1 MVEAA
6 TDLFAQRGF
15 DATSVKD
22 VAEAADASVGL
33 VCRYF
38 PTREH
43 LALAIYERLAHELM
57 ERAVDLPGGSI
68 AQRFK
73 ALMLV
78 RIDQCVAHRGTLTAL
93 MGRALDPQSPLYA
106 LGPTTEGTRA
116 KVHGALGV
124 VVACA
129 RDAPKKED
137 DLARQAQVLYL
148 MQLGIVV
155 ATLALPDPE
164 WARRLV
170 DQASR
175 LIGWAQ
181 LPFVRQFLRS
191 RLDALVV
198 DRPRAHATRTERQ
211 TAREI
216 LIRLF
221 ADNRVLPGTP
231 QGLTPAAEALHLPRI
246 ESFVRTG
253 APIELVLP
261 AFPAKAPNPLKV
273 LGSLPDLAEQR
284 GLERLSEL
292 LDAVTEVWKPG
303 AHLTI
308 CSDGHVFSDVVG
320 VGDAEV
326 DAYRDALLSSMSD
339 PRISWFDLAAAF
351 GDEAPSALRLRL
363 LERYAEPL
371 EALRA
376 RAEQVCP
383 LSVQIDGIHR
393 FLVEDELALHPGMSR
408 SQAKKQ
414 TRARAYEVVRR
425 SEAWGALIT
434 DVFPS
439 AIRLSIHPQPDPS
452 TKIGI
457 NLLGVK
463 DPWMTPWHGAVLVG
477 RDGSILMRRDEA
489 EALGARVIHEE
500 GRPSHLEL
508 P

>member
-6 TDLFAQRGF
+6 TDLFGKQGF

-22 VAEAADASVGL
+22 VADAAGVSVGL

-43 LALAIYERLAHELM
+43 LALAIYERLAHELTNH
-57 ERAVDLPGGSI
+57 AVDLPAGTI

-73 ALMLV
+73 ALMLA
-78 RIDQCVAHRGTLTAL
+78 RIDQCVANRGALTAL

-116 KVHGALGV
+116 KVHGAFGV

-129 RDAPKKED
+129 RDAPPKD
-137 DLARQAQVLYL
+137 DEISRQAQMLYL
-148 MQLGIVV
+148 MHLGIVV
-155 ATLALPDPE
+155 ATLALPDPAL
-164 WARRLV
+164 ARRLV

-181 LPFVRQFLRS
+181 APFVGRFLRS
-191 RLDALVV
+191 RFDAVMI
-198 DRPRAHATRTERQ
+198 DRPRAHVTRSGRQ

-231 QGLTPAAEALHLPRI
+231 QGLTPAAEALHLPRV
-246 ESFVRTG
+246 EAFVRAG

-273 LGSLPDLAEQR
+273 LGPLPDLAERR

-292 LDAVTEVWKPG
+292 LDSLSEVWKPG
-303 AHLTI
+303 ARMTI
-308 CSDGHVFSDVVG
+308 CSDGHVFADVVG
-320 VGDAEV
+320 VSDAEV
-326 DAYRDALLSSMSD
+326 DSYREALIPLIVD
-339 PRISWFDLAAAF
+339 PRIGWFDLAAAF
-351 GDEAPSALRLRL
+351 GDDPPTALRSRL

-371 EALRA
+371 ADLRV
-376 RAEQVCP
+376 RCEQVRS

-393 FLVEDELALHPGMSR
+393 FLVEDELALHPGLSR
-408 SQAKKQ
+408 NQAKKQ

-425 SEAWGALIT
+425 SEAWGALVT
-434 DVFPS
+434 DAFPG
-439 AIRLSIHPQPDPS
+439 AMRLSIHPQPDPS

-457 NLLGVK
+457 KLFGVH
-463 DPWMTPWHGAVLVG
+463 DPWMTPWHGAVVVG
-477 RDGSILMRRDEA
+477 REGSTLMRRDEA
-489 EALGARVIHEE
+489 EVMGARVVHED